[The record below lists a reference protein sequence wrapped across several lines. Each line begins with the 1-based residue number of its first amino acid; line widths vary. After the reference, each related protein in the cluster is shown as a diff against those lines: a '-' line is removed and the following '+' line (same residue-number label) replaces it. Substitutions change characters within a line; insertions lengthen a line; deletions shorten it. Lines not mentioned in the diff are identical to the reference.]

1 VKFVSLS
8 LLVPTLMLL
17 IAGTV
22 SADTLSFAPTPADLE
37 DLDHHYVYTW
47 RIDNVNLNG
56 QVVTSAT
63 LRINNIRN
71 WDNNPNMLFIY
82 LLDTAKG
89 SGVRSF
95 VDDPSFSAPVMDI
108 TDDFANARYH
118 SNSNWLLASGTGM
131 TKLTQQS
138 FLKDYDPNVPG
149 DQGTNFVYVFTAAQL
164 QALQNYIL
172 NGNDFA
178 LGFDPDCHYF
188 NDGISLTIETR
199 PVPEPTTLALLGS
212 GLAGLYLRRRRRR
225 TN

>member
-1 VKFVSLS
+1 MKFARFS

-17 IAGTV
+17 VASAA
-22 SADTLSFAPTPADLE
+22 SADTLTFIPNPADLG

-56 QVVTSAT
+56 QVVTGAT

-95 VDDPSFSAPVMDI
+95 VDDPSFSAPVTDI
-108 TDDFANARYH
+108 TDDFANTRYH
-118 SNSNWLLASGTGM
+118 NNSNWLLAAGTSM

-138 FLKDYDPNVPG
+138 FLKDYNPSVPG
-149 DQGTNFVYVFTAAQL
+149 NQGTNFVYVFTTSQL

-172 NGNDFA
+172 NGNNFA
-178 LGFDPDCHYF
+178 LGFDSDCHYF
-188 NDGISLTIETR
+188 NDGVSLTIETR

-212 GLAGLYLRRRRRR
+212 GLAGLYLRRRRRMS
-225 TN
+225 